1 MWKLLIVFSILFTT
15 SQISFGQSKSSD
27 LRQGLVSPYDVLKL
41 EDEIGLSKSQRDSL
55 RSSIRASESKFNSW
69 NKQLEAAMNK
79 MVELLSQETVS
90 EKAVMRQMDE
100 ILDIEKKI
108 KKEQLRLLVKTKNTL
123 RITQI
128 EKIKVEIKVK
138 N

>member
-1 MWKLLIVFSILFTT
+1 MWKLLIVFSILFTA
-15 SQISFGQSKSSD
+15 SQLSFGQSKSSD
-27 LRQGLVSPYDVLKL
+27 LKQGLVSPYDVLKL

-69 NKQLEAAMNK
+69 NKQLEVAMKK
-79 MVELLSQETVS
+79 MVELLSNETVS

>member
-15 SQISFGQSKSSD
+15 SQLSFGQSKSSD
-27 LRQGLVSPYDVLKL
+27 LKQGLVSPYDVLKL

-69 NKQLEAAMNK
+69 NKQLEVAMKK
-79 MVELLSQETVS
+79 MVELLSNETVS